1 MFNVPPKR
9 AEEFEKLFKTHQVQ
23 ISACDVFLQNIRLLN
38 GRHHILDRRT
48 FDEYYKTFTS
58 DIELQTSPM
67 DSFIPTDIQPTD
79 TPDVIDP
86 EELMKQRLFEVNRTQ
101 EAFPE
106 YFRIK
111 NRVTEQELRNTLGET
126 HPVIMALVNNEVTM
140 DEIIDDIAIYW
151 AVYKYLEQIT
161 IIRMQIF
168 SNMTPMI
175 EYIVDH
181 FGTVKDLKRAIHVNK
196 INPKKVGMYRNSL
209 MFFGPDFTKVCEC
222 YKDADKHPDIPIHF
236 DLEKTIDML
245 LSSTDVKADRLVV
258 LGIYLIASFAV
269 SDFMHPDEVQD
280 RRCMDY
286 VTNVLSKVL

>member
-1 MFNVPPKR
+1 M
-9 AEEFEKLFKTHQVQ
+9 
-23 ISACDVFLQNIRLLN
+23 
-38 GRHHILDRRT
+38 
-48 FDEYYKTFTS
+48 
-58 DIELQTSPM
+58 
-67 DSFIPTDIQPTD
+67 
-79 TPDVIDP
+79 IDP

-168 SNMTPMI
+168 SNMTPLI
-175 EYIVDH
+175 EYVEDH

-222 YKDADKHPDIPIHF
+222 YKDADKHPKIPIHF

-245 LSSTDVKADRLVV
+245 LSSTDVKADRLIV

-269 SDFMHPDEVQD
+269 SDFMQPDEVQD
-280 RRCMDY
+280 KRCMDY